1 MNISPLQANLASP
14 GVDAQNSPEGPGAQ
28 QAAKNREVVK
38 AIHALNA
45 KEAFGPGS
53 ELRFSLDRSTGRP
66 LIQIVDRTTNEV
78 LNQIPPEEVLRLDE
92 VLNQL
97 YPQGRSRMA

>member
-1 MNISPLQANLASP
+1 MNITAFQANLASP
-14 GVDAQNSPEGPGAQ
+14 GVDPQNSPEGPGAQ
-28 QAAKNREVVK
+28 QAAKNREVIR
-38 AIHALNA
+38 AIHALNT

-78 LNQIPPEEVLRLDE
+78 LNQIPPQEVLRLDA
-92 VLNQL
+92 VLSQL
-97 YPQGRSRMA
+97 QSQSQGRG